1 MPWRGGWQPGDDR
14 NESPVQ
20 TDAAFVSRSI
30 DMNQPFCPL
39 CNAGDPQLSVRRD
52 AIPVLQNIVYP
63 TREAAL
69 TAPCGSFEL
78 GTCRVCGFSWNTR
91 FDAARIVYDQRYD
104 NHNASAMF
112 TDHYRQLS
120 RMLIDRFDIRDG
132 TVYDIGC
139 GKGEFLRVFA
149 SLAPNVRCIGIDPSC
164 TPVSEG
170 NFELRAMRFDAS
182 AFAGDARLVLL
193 RHVLE
198 HIDQP
203 REFVASL
210 AAAMPNAPLF
220 VEVPDLDWILRS
232 NAFWD
237 FCYEHCNY
245 FTPMTLAATLV
256 RAGFAVL
263 DQQRCFG
270 DQYQWALAMPGVM
283 STPGDDPASA
293 LAAVSDYQAAEASAI
308 ARLTDFADRCSE
320 LLLWGMSTKGVI
332 VSVLLGADRIAG
344 TIDLNLAKQGR
355 FAAGSGVAIS
365 APERLASAVPGATVL
380 VMNPNYLDEITA
392 IVAQIRRD
400 LVVTA
405 LR

>member
-1 MPWRGGWQPGDDR
+1 MS
-14 NESPVQ
+14 ES
-20 TDAAFVSRSI
+20 
-30 DMNQPFCPL
+30 FCLL
-39 CNAGDPQLSVRRD
+39 CNAGDPLFSVRRE
-52 AIPVLQNIVYP
+52 AIPVLQNIVYT
-63 TREAAL
+63 TREEAL
-69 TAPCGSFEL
+69 SAPCGSFEL
-78 GTCRVCGFSWNTR
+78 GTCQRCGFSWNTR

-112 TDHYRQLS
+112 SDHYRRLS
-120 RMLIDRFDIRDG
+120 RMLIDRFDISDG

-164 TPVSEG
+164 TPVCEG

-182 AFAGDARLVLL
+182 AFAGDSRLILL

-203 REFVASL
+203 RNFVASL

-220 VEVPDLDWILRS
+220 VEVPDLDWILRT

-245 FTPMTLAATLV
+245 FTPITLAAMLE
-256 RAGFAVL
+256 RGGFTVL
-263 DQQRCFG
+263 DQQGCFG
-270 DQYQWALAMPGVM
+270 DQYQWALAMPGAG
-283 STPGDDPASA
+283 SATSHDPAPA
-293 LAAVSDYQAAEASAI
+293 LAAVSAYQGAEAAAV
-308 ARLTDFADRCSE
+308 ARLTDFADGCSE

-332 VSVLLGADRIAG
+332 VSVMLGADRVAG

-365 APERLASAVPGATVL
+365 APERLVGAKPGATIL

-392 IVAQIRRD
+392 SVARIRRD
-400 LVVTA
+400 LIVTA
-405 LR
+405 IR